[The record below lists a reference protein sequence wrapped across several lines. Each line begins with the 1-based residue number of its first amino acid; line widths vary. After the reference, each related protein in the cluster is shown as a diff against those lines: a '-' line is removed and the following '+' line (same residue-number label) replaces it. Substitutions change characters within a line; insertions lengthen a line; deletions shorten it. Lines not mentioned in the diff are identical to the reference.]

1 MSGAVFTEDM
11 RSTHTIILPEMLE
24 YHFPILKSVLN
35 IGGYKCEILSNNGKS
50 VINTGKSYA
59 HNDMCFPAFLFNH
72 KALFCFVGQGF
83 YSCRKLI
90 FLKIFISY
98 IPLSCH
104 KGIKR
109 HSRGNPL
116 KNPKALCLKADRE
129 PMLYCKGHN
138 AVLFYKPL

>member
-1 MSGAVFTEDM
+1 MRNGRPQGCPYKRLIKICRAVC
-11 RSTHTIILPEMLE
+11 L
-24 YHFPILKSVLN
+24 HFAV
-35 IGGYKCEILSNNGKS
+35 EIEQKTYIHCVGER
-50 VINTGKSYA
+50 IA
-59 HNDMCFPAFLFNH
+59 FPFLFNH
-72 KALFCFVGQGF
+72 KALFYFVGQGF

-90 FLKIFISY
+90 FLKTFISY

-116 KNPKALCLKADRE
+116 KNPKALCLKTDRE
-129 PMLYCKGHN
+129 PTLYCKGHN